1 MYSNN
6 GHDDKLQLLYSQ
18 CNSVNNYAVAL
29 LCTALNSKYDYK
41 IQYEDISKLFLLEK
55 PDDRYT
61 AFVISLEKPIRQGQ
75 QKYQHL
81 VLQVR
86 IHFIL
91 YKYTIKSF
99 HVYL

>member
-1 MYSNN
+1 VNRASLTHCIICYYAVT
-6 GHDDKLQLLYSQ
+6 LLY
-18 CNSVNNYAVAL
+18 CIEHI
-29 LCTALNSKYDYK
+29 SKYDYK

-81 VLQVR
+81 VLQVC
-86 IHFIL
+86 IL
-91 YKYTIKSF
+91 IL
-99 HVYL
+99 H